1 MGALTLEVS
10 KVGLLV
16 EAGARETE
24 RVDDVVDLDDLIL
37 EGLLSLLCGGVGA
50 NVWDNIRVSRR
61 RTTVRK
67 SRGRRRFRRLLTDLN
82 VALGDHGAVGLVD
95 DPVDLLQVV
104 RVRDHLVVGDNVLWG
119 TKWVSDRGTAGGMR
133 RGREGG
139 RREGTKRE
147 RTRIV
152 FIPCR

>member
-50 NVWDNIRVSRR
+50 NVWDTLV
-61 RTTVRK
+61 
-67 SRGRRRFRRLLTDLN
+67 
-82 VALGDHGAVGLVD
+82 LVD
-95 DPVDLLQVV
+95 AELQ
-104 RVRDHLVVGDNVLWG
+104 
-119 TKWVSDRGTAGGMR
+119 
-133 RGREGG
+133 
-139 RREGTKRE
+139 
-147 RTRIV
+147 
-152 FIPCR
+152 